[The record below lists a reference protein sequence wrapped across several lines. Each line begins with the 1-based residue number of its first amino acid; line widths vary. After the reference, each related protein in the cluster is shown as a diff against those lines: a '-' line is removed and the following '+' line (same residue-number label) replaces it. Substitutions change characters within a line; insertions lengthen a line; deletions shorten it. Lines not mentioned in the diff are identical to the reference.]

1 MPEEEAQVNWADGC
15 LGVTAVTDAAE
26 SRNFSWGV
34 GSSDHFRPRFLSE
47 RVITRARTDRRY
59 IGRVIVR

>member
-1 MPEEEAQVNWADGC
+1 MLEEEAQVNGADGC
-15 LGVTAVTDAAE
+15 LGVTAVMDAAE
-26 SRNFSWGV
+26 SQNFSWGV

-59 IGRVIVR
+59 IGRVFVR